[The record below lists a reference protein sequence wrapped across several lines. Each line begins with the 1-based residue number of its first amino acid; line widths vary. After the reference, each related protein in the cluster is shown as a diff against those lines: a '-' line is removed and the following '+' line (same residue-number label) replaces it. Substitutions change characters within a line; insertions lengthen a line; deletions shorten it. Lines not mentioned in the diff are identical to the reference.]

1 MIARSDIVKVSD
13 EDLDWLLPA
22 PLSLRDKVA
31 KLMERGPSVV
41 IMTRG
46 KDGASGFL
54 ADGSEVRVPAQRV
67 EIKDTVGAGD
77 TFNAGFL
84 AKLSELECLTKTQ
97 LATLPSDTLQRA
109 MEHGAKA
116 AAITVSRAG
125 ANPPW
130 AEEF

>member
-1 MIARSDIVKVSD
+1 MIDPNIRPRFIDDPDRYRARLDHMIARSDIVKVSD

-54 ADGSEVRVPAQRV
+54 ADGSEVRVPRNGL
-67 EIKDTVGAGD
+67 K
-77 TFNAGFL
+77 
-84 AKLSELECLTKTQ
+84 SKTQ
-97 LATLPSDTLQRA
+97 
-109 MEHGAKA
+109 
-116 AAITVSRAG
+116 
-125 ANPPW
+125 
-130 AEEF
+130 